1 MTQYPGLTQR
11 EAQKNRL
18 EYGDNLLQESSRK
31 NPLRIF
37 WRSFRI

>member
-18 EYGDNLLQESSRK
+18 EYGDNLLQK
-31 NPLRIF
+31 APVRIRCGFF